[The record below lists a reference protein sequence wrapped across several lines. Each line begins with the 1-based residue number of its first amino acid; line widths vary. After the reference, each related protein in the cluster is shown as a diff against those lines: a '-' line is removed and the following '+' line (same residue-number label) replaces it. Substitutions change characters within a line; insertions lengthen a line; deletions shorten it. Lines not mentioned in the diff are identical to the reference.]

1 MDSRGMRVDLLR
13 ESGAQIAY
21 VMPSHQYPTG
31 IVMPVKRRQEIL
43 SWAREKDGRYVIEDD
58 YDLSLIHI

>member
-1 MDSRGMRVDLLR
+1 MEMDSRGMRVDLLR

-43 SWAREKDGRYVIEDD
+43 RCV
-58 YDLSLIHI
+58 

>member
-1 MDSRGMRVDLLR
+1 MRVDLLR